1 MTQLFCFLHEKFLYG
16 NFKRNPCGELKLT
29 EIEEGLP
36 LVSLTGQLIGTH
48 ELIKCPL
55 RNMFQDVLQKH
66 QILETSSHFV
76 LLTSTCWANLH
87 VQIESVVEIS
97 TPKEVGEAQA
107 DVKGAV
113 FLTQAEQS
121 EDVQKVL
128 IPPKHH
134 TL

>member
-1 MTQLFCFLHEKFLYG
+1 MSF
-16 NFKRNPCGELKLT
+16 
-29 EIEEGLP
+29 
-36 LVSLTGQLIGTH
+36 
-48 ELIKCPL
+48 
-55 RNMFQDVLQKH
+55 
-66 QILETSSHFV
+66 HFV
-76 LLTSTCWANLH
+76 LLTSTCWANLY

-134 TL
+134 PL